1 MSSPIEA
8 VRGMHDVLPDEQCRL
23 VQVRRSLEQTLDR
36 HGYRMIDLPVL
47 EQRELYLRK
56 LGEELVGKVYEFNFG
71 ERHLALRPEWT
82 ASVLRAY
89 IAHMQGQPLPLRL
102 AYAGPVF
109 RYEQPQVGAT
119 RQFTQVGVELVGCAA
134 PRADAEVL
142 ALACT
147 GLEAAGLHNYRL
159 VVGHIGMIREVLAGL
174 GLEERT
180 QGILAWSMERL
191 RSEGL
196 AAVRERISETI
207 STPPDDMALPSGL
220 DDEQAAAWLLR
231 MLDAMQIDLS
241 TGTRSPHEV
250 IQRLLRKLRRGDPQ
264 PTIDRALEL
273 LARLVELH
281 GPPVEVLP
289 QISTLL
295 AEYALTSPAANEL
308 ETILT
313 LLAAHG
319 IDQQRVEID
328 LGLGRGLH
336 YYTGLIF
343 EIYTADGQHLGGGG
357 RYDDLV
363 QTLGGSAPTPA
374 VGFSYVLECVARGA
388 TLPPPAQPALVLVAA
403 EEAITYPLAI
413 EVAHQLRQQGLVAI
427 MDVGVPG
434 TATPETA
441 RQHGAT
447 HLALVGDSGLVWH
460 DLKTGQQQQMRMTE
474 LDTLV

>member
-8 VRGMHDVLPDEQCRL
+8 VRGMRDVLPDEQRRL

-36 HGYRMIDLPVL
+36 HGYRMLDLPVL

-89 IAHMQGQPLPLRL
+89 ITHMQDHPLPLRL
-102 AYAGPVF
+102 GYAGPVF
-109 RYEQPQVGAT
+109 RYEQPQTEAT

-142 ALACT
+142 ALACA
-147 GLEAAGLHNYRL
+147 GLEAAGVRNYRL

-207 STPPDDMALPSGL
+207 SSPPEGMALPAGL
-220 DDEQAAAWLLR
+220 DDEQAAAWLLH
-231 MLDAMQIDLS
+231 MLDAMQIDLR
-241 TGTRSPHEV
+241 TGTRSPQEV

-264 PTIDRALEL
+264 PAIDRALEL
-273 LARLVELH
+273 LVRLVELH
-281 GPPVEVLP
+281 GPPALVLP
-289 QISTLL
+289 QISALL
-295 AEYALTSPAANEL
+295 TEYNLISPAANEL

-313 LLAAHG
+313 LLTAHG
-319 IDQQRVEID
+319 IDQERIVID

-343 EIYTADGQHLGGGG
+343 EIYDADAQHLGGGG

-363 QTLGGSAPTPA
+363 QTLGGDQSTPA
-374 VGFSYVLECVARGA
+374 VGFSYVLERITRVAQIAA
-388 TLPPPAQPALVLVAA
+388 TAPAPRILVAA
-403 EEAITYPLAI
+403 QEAITYPLAI
-413 EVAHQLRQQGLVAI
+413 EVAHQLRQQGFVAI

-434 TATPETA
+434 DVSPATA
-441 RQHGAT
+441 RLRGADY
-447 HLALVGDSGLVWH
+447 LALVGDADLVWH
-460 DLKTGQQQQMRMTE
+460 DLKTGQQQQRRITE
-474 LDTLV
+474 LDRLL